1 MPAGR
6 LSTAEYQRKQAKY
19 FDELDGQVHKTPR
32 VLAAEERARTESAA
46 RHAALQRENKVD
58 AATSLNAEVAA
69 ARRLA
74 GGAGKVRREYLSKE
88 QAEAGLDD
96 YYKSLDKRDHIMP
109 AVKQAEEKAKLAA
122 LHLKESEYSE
132 DEADA
137 RAQAATKE
145 AVPGK
150 TLTRRQALQQQ
161 AAYFKQLD
169 RSVHKTPA
177 VLLAEDRAKA
187 AKQAM
192 LYSAKAA
199 RKALA
204 AEISVV
210 TKEGKAGRT
219 LASHAM
225 AEGRKEAARGK
236 AARARGRGRRPIH
249 LARGKVDLRSVARD
263 AVYDAHVP
271 SLPGKIKL
279 EWEGRQPAGQLYGR
293 LKQQAL
299 ASKGKSG
306 SPRAAT
312 EEWDHRK
319 NDLVD
324 KMIESFKHFKI

>member
-1 MPAGR
+1 MSRDRR
-6 LSTAEYQRKQAKY
+6 LSAAEYQRKQDKY
-19 FDELDGQVHKTPR
+19 FNELDGQVHKTAR
-32 VLAAEERARTESAA
+32 VLAAEQRARAESAA
-46 RHAALQRENKVD
+46 RHAALERDGKVD
-58 AATSLNAEVAA
+58 PATSLNAEVAA

-74 GGAGKVRREYLSKE
+74 GGAGTVRREYLSKE
-88 QAEAGLDD
+88 QAEAGLDS

-109 AVKQAEEKAKLAA
+109 AVKQAEEKAKLGA
-122 LHLKESEYSE
+122 LHLKENEYRE

-150 TLTRRQALQQQ
+150 TLTRRQAVQQQ

-177 VLLAEDRAKA
+177 VLMAEDRAKA
-187 AKQAM
+187 AKKAL
-192 LYSAKAA
+192 LYSAKEA

-204 AEISVV
+204 ADISAV

-219 LASHAM
+219 LASDAM
-225 AEGRKEAARGK
+225 AEGKRAAARRK
-236 AARARGRGRRPIH
+236 SARARGPRGRVG
-249 LARGKVDLRSVARD
+249 LRGKVDLRSVARD
-263 AVYDAHVP
+263 AVYGAHVP

-279 EWEGRQPAGQLYGR
+279 EWQGRQPAGQLYGR

-299 ASKGKSG
+299 ASKGHGG

-312 EEWDHRK
+312 EEWDSHK
-319 NDLVD
+319 NSLVD
-324 KMIESFKHFKI
+324 KMVDDFKHFKI